1 MANIA
6 LPGTSSFI
14 GELMLL
20 LGIFK
25 FNSTAGTISCLGVIF
40 CGAYSLWLCNK
51 ILFGN
56 LKNIY
61 TLKFLDLNL
70 KEFLILLPLFVLIVV
85 VGLNPNVVL
94 SFSHTVCLN
103 ILFESF

>member
-6 LPGTSSFI
+6 LPGTSSFV

-20 LGIFK
+20 LGVFK
-25 FNSTAGTISCLGVIF
+25 FNNTAGTLSCLGVIF

-51 ILFGN
+51 MLFGN
-56 LKNIY
+56 IKNIY
-61 TLKFLDLNL
+61 TIKFSDLQL
-70 KEFLILLPLFVLIVV
+70 KEFLILFPLLVLIIL
-85 VGLNPNVVL
+85 VGFNPNVVL
-94 SFSHTVCLN
+94 PFSHVVCLN